1 MGIVRRTVP
10 RHYIP
15 INPDNIASK
24 DWIVLLEAG
33 TIVGCPGE
41 KLRVALATLE
51 RKSSRN
57 TISSCASV
65 ISWLWKDM
73 IHEFM
78 PCISV
83 LSYTNWTLIRNQL
96 L

>member
-1 MGIVRRTVP
+1 
-10 RHYIP
+10 
-15 INPDNIASK
+15 
-24 DWIVLLEAG
+24 
-33 TIVGCPGE
+33 
-41 KLRVALATLE
+41 LE